1 MNNRGEKV
9 LAGGMSKGAIVGQI
23 IGEDF
28 NSINYFFLL
37 HNQRVI

>member
-28 NSINYFFLL
+28 VEIIHIF
-37 HNQRVI
+37 RVLVFT